1 MKNHCSFFHWL
12 FAFFT
17 FCFSGDV
24 FSAQTTQPCKTLSN
38 PLSLLFSINIQA
50 ENETPFMYYLSSD
63 TSKPN
68 SKVKRLWKDYL
79 NDTNWE
85 DSDHE
90 HNEEQDH
97 CHKKFNLKHLSVQSI
112 QNNIP
117 IPITINK
124 QLPWMI
130 QKLPLNWLVRSN
142 FPRSQKQIDSLL
154 KVDSIKRQIRF
165 LSRIPAK
172 TNFYFQSAHPLNSRQ
187 WLLQSQNFVGFRAQY
202 GITNSLSTG
211 VCRDFS
217 GYWMQGNIQLNAIR
231 YKGYAATLGMHG
243 GKYFPLDSR
252 VWGGSLN
259 QTFSTKCSET
269 SIRISTNQ
277 LYDIKDARKENL
289 TINFA
294 HKQRLN
300 KTWTLIGEI
309 AYLPG
314 EDRKKLIFSN
324 EWLNAEQL
332 NQKRAMDQYTWL
344 VGMSKVM
351 GKKTHFDFG
360 IQAISS
366 LGEIYTIK
374 QMPYRQFVDRWT
386 FILPFPFINMSI
398 VL

>member
-1 MKNHCSFFHWL
+1 MKNHYYFFQWL
-12 FAFFT
+12 LAFLFIQV
-17 FCFSGDV
+17 SGDV
-24 FSAQTTQPCKTLSN
+24 YSAQTTQLSKTFTF
-38 PLSLLFSINIQA
+38 PLSRLLSINIHS
-50 ENETPFMYYLSSD
+50 ENETPFIYYLSSD

-117 IPITINK
+117 FPITINK

-165 LSRIPAK
+165 LSRVPAQ
-172 TNFYFQSAHPLNSRQ
+172 TYFYFQSAHPLNSRQ

-202 GITNSLSTG
+202 GITKYLSTG
-211 VCRDFS
+211 ICRDFS
-217 GYWMQGNIQLNAIR
+217 GFWMQGNIQLNAIR
-231 YKGYAATLGMHG
+231 YKGYAATLGLHG

-252 VWGGSLN
+252 IWGKSIN
-259 QTFSTKCSET
+259 QTFATRWTET
-269 SIRISTNQ
+269 SVRISTNQ

-300 KTWTLIGEI
+300 KTWSVLAEVS
-309 AYLPG
+309 YLPG
-314 EDRKKLIFSN
+314 DKRKKLIIPN
-324 EWLNAEQL
+324 EWLNYEQL
-332 NQKRAMDQYTWL
+332 NSKRGMDQYTWL
-344 VGMSKVM
+344 LGMRKVM
-351 GKKTHFDFG
+351 GKKTNFDFG
-360 IQAISS
+360 IQTVSV
-366 LGEIYTIK
+366 LGDIYTVK
-374 QMPYRQFVDRWT
+374 QMPYRQFVEKWT
-386 FILPFPFINMSI
+386 FVLPFPFINMSI